1 LKTKKKNKATG
12 KYVKPFTALEVK
24 RIKAELMKKTNKRD
38 YCLFV
43 MAINQGIRSTDL
55 LKIKISD
62 VETLQVGEKL
72 SFKEGK
78 NGKLQFVYMNNST
91 HEALHFYL
99 DSMKDYDPDRF
110 LFESRTGDKAITL
123 QQFGKLIKD
132 WCQYAKIKN
141 PDEYGVRSLRKT
153 FGRLEFEASGSSNV
167 VTLLKERFNHASE
180 SMTIK
185 YLDITTSD
193 MEGLFSEK

>member
-1 LKTKKKNKATG
+1 MQTKKKNNATG
-12 KYVKPFTALEVK
+12 KYVKPFTALEIK
-24 RIKAELMKKTNKRD
+24 RIKNELIRKQNKRD

-55 LKIKISD
+55 LKITIKDI
-62 VETLQVGEKL
+62 EGLQEGEKFL
-72 SFKEGK
+72 FKEGK
-78 NGKLQFVYMNNST
+78 TGKMQFVYMNSST
-91 HEALHFYL
+91 YDALHLYL
-99 DSMKDYDPDRF
+99 NSMTDYDPDRF
-110 LFESRTGDKAITL
+110 LFESRTGSKSITL
-123 QQFGKLIKD
+123 QQFGRLIKN
-132 WCQYAKIKN
+132 WCQYAKVKN

-153 FGRLEFEASGSSNV
+153 FGRLEFEASDSSNV
-167 VTLLKERFNHASE
+167 VTLLKERFNHSSE